1 MCYSGAAGRLQSAPL
16 PAYELALYLAITVGF
31 HLYSFYE
38 VFKVSRIYE
47 KDLDSEFGFENGF
60 FIWGFKKD
68 PTDFEWSFWTEWVK
82 KLLLWT
88 LLGHIIVSQVSN
100 AFFPKFRMWLF
111 MIYGMLACFIT
122 VGYKGLAVIL
132 LHLLISFAVAQLR
145 VPVFSWLCS
154 VLLLYSLQ
162 IDSLGRIQKR
172 WYETENEY
180 FLLLFCLALCNLR
193 YTSFCLEY
201 CWDRVSPQRCCR
213 SFCWLL
219 TYVFYYP
226 VFHNGPIICY
236 DDFNKQMQRTETSV
250 PKADLVCLILGAVR
264 IFFWWWLTESM
275 LHFLYI
281 HAIQHQETI
290 LESASYWTLG
300 GLGFAHTLFFYLKYL
315 LLYGIPSI
323 IMYLD
328 GIEAPRLP
336 RCTSSLY
343 SFTGTWREFD
353 VGLHRWL
360 VRYIYVPL
368 GGSRHGLIRMMF
380 SSALAFSFVC
390 YWHGGHSF
398 MLNWAT
404 MNWVGVMIENLLKM
418 ICFLSPAQ
426 EIIGRF
432 LSSRMQRRAHGALG
446 SVATTLLILS
456 NLVFLCGNEVGK
468 IYWNRTFIQGWP
480 WTPLIV
486 LGYFYCYTQ
495 VGIEYDRIK
504 K

>member
-16 PAYELALYLAITVGF
+16 PTYELALYLAITVGF

-38 VFKVSRIYE
+38 LFRVSRIYE

-88 LLGHIIVSQVSN
+88 LLGHIIISQVSN
-100 AFFPKFRMWLF
+100 AFFPK
-111 MIYGMLACFIT
+111 
-122 VGYKGLAVIL
+122 
-132 LHLLISFAVAQLR
+132 
-145 VPVFSWLCS
+145 
-154 VLLLYSLQ
+154 
-162 IDSLGRIQKR
+162 KR

-250 PKADLVCLILGAVR
+250 PKADLVCLFLGAVR

-275 LHFLYI
+275 LHFMYI

-404 MNWVGVMIENLLKM
+404 MNWVGVMLENLLKM

>member
-1 MCYSGAAGRLQSAPL
+1 MRCSGAAGRSQSAPL
-16 PAYELALYLAITVGF
+16 PTCELALYLAVTVGF
-31 HLYSFYE
+31 HLYSFYQ

-47 KDLDSEFGFENGF
+47 KDLDSEFGFEKGF

-88 LLGHIIVSQVSN
+88 LLGHVIISQVTN
-100 AFFPKFRMWLF
+100 AFFPKMR
-111 MIYGMLACFIT
+111 
-122 VGYKGLAVIL
+122 
-132 LHLLISFAVAQLR
+132 
-145 VPVFSWLCS
+145 
-154 VLLLYSLQ
+154 
-162 IDSLGRIQKR
+162 
-172 WYETENEY
+172 
-180 FLLLFCLALCNLR
+180 
-193 YTSFCLEY
+193 
-201 CWDRVSPQRCCR
+201 
-213 SFCWLL
+213 
-219 TYVFYYP
+219 
-226 VFHNGPIICY
+226 
-236 DDFNKQMQRTETSV
+236 RTETSV
-250 PKADLVCLILGAVR
+250 PKTDLVCLLLGAVR

-275 LHFLYI
+275 LHFMYI

-323 IMYLD
+323 IMCLD
-328 GIEAPRLP
+328 GIKPPRLP

-368 GGSRHGLIRMMF
+368 GGSRHGLLRMMF
-380 SSALAFSFVC
+380 SSAMAFSFVC

-398 MLNWAT
+398 MLNWAA
-404 MNWVGVMIENLLKM
+404 MNWVGVMLENVLKM
-418 ICFLSPAQ
+418 ICAVSPTQ

-432 LSSRMQRRAHGALG
+432 LSTRMQRRAHGALG

-480 WTPLIV
+480 WTPIAV

>member
-1 MCYSGAAGRLQSAPL
+1 MRCSGAAGRSQSAPL
-16 PAYELALYLAITVGF
+16 PTCELALYLAVTVGF
-31 HLYSFYE
+31 HLYSFYQ

-47 KDLDSEFGFENGF
+47 KDLDSEFGFEKGF

-88 LLGHIIVSQVSN
+88 LLGHVIISQVTN
-100 AFFPKFRMWLF
+100 AFFPKFRTWLL

-145 VPVFSWLCS
+145 VPALSWLCS

-162 IDSLGRIQKR
+162 MDSLGKIQMR
-172 WYETENEY
+172 
-180 FLLLFCLALCNLR
+180 
-193 YTSFCLEY
+193 
-201 CWDRVSPQRCCR
+201 
-213 SFCWLL
+213 
-219 TYVFYYP
+219 
-226 VFHNGPIICY
+226 
-236 DDFNKQMQRTETSV
+236 RTETSV
-250 PKADLVCLILGAVR
+250 PKTDLVCLLLGAVR

-275 LHFLYI
+275 LHFMYI

-323 IMYLD
+323 IMCLD
-328 GIEAPRLP
+328 GIKPPRLP

-368 GGSRHGLIRMMF
+368 GGSRHGLLRMMF
-380 SSALAFSFVC
+380 SSAMAFSFVC

-398 MLNWAT
+398 MLNWAA
-404 MNWVGVMIENLLKM
+404 MNWVGVMLENVLKM
-418 ICFLSPAQ
+418 ICAVSPTQ

-432 LSSRMQRRAHGALG
+432 LSTRMQRRAHGALG

-480 WTPLIV
+480 WTPIAV